1 MDEPAALQLFS
12 ALSHQTRL
20 QVLRCLVTAGSEGRT
35 AGQIAVAVGATP
47 SRASFHL
54 SAMSEA
60 GLVTATK
67 SAREVIYSVR
77 FETLGALI
85 TYLLE
90 DCCAG
95 SPELR
100 ACCPPLR

>member
-1 MDEPAALQLFS
+1 MDEPAALDLFS

-20 QVLRCLVTAGSEGRT
+20 QILRALVAAGPQGMTAGR
-35 AGQIAVAVGATP
+35 IADAVGATP

-54 SAMSEA
+54 STMADA
-60 GLVTATK
+60 GLVTARK
-67 SAREVIYSVR
+67 SAREMLYCVR
-77 FETLGALI
+77 FETLGALV
-85 TYLLE
+85 TYLME
-90 DCCAG
+90 DCCGG